1 MQQID
6 SDETLI
12 AEPVELSEVNSGGIG
27 LAALMRCSVSDHNAH
42 TSHILL
48 TWRMLAFLGLRTTG
62 SVLYI

>member
-48 TWRMLAFLGLRTTG
+48 TVSYTHLTLPTNRE
-62 SVLYI
+62 V